1 MKTISLLLLNI
12 ALFVSLG
19 HSIADSAELYFPT
32 IKSNWETISPERAGI
47 NPQKLQKIIE
57 YVKNQNST
65 GLIIL
70 YEGRILTEQNWNIK
84 LQKRKP
90 YKGFFIEITS
100 DGRTIEDVAS
110 VQKSIISFI
119 AGVAREQG
127 KLDINH
133 PVSNYIGN
141 GWSRA
146 SLSQENEITVRH
158 LLSMSSGLTKTLGF
172 QAPAGS
178 IWKYNTRAY
187 SKMVPLLEA
196 ATGMSISR
204 LTTDWLTRP
213 TGMHESRWVSRQW
226 IKNSYDANKIG
237 FATSAR
243 DLAKFGLLILANGTW
258 DGHAIIKKPRFLF
271 EALEPSQDLN
281 PNYGFLWWLNTKNKN
296 PDVPRDA
303 VWALGYLE
311 RIVLIIP
318 SKRFVCVRIGNKA
331 EKNFR
336 RKFSKLFNAAL
347 SN

>member
-1 MKTISLLLLNI
+1 MIVCTDNTIAYS
-12 ALFVSLG
+12 S
-19 HSIADSAELYFPT
+19 DLYFPT
-32 IKSNWETISPERAGI
+32 LTSKWETISPERVGI

-57 YVKNQNST
+57 YAKMQNST

-84 LQKRKP
+84 LQKREA
-90 YKGFFIEITS
+90 YQGFFIEITS

-127 KLDINH
+127 KLDIDQT
-133 PVSNYIGN
+133 VSNYIGT

-146 SLSQENEITVRH
+146 SLLQENEITVRH
-158 LLSMSSGLTKTLGF
+158 LLSMSSGLTVKLGF

-187 SKMVPLLEA
+187 SKMVPILEA
-196 ATGMSISR
+196 ATGMRISR
-204 LTTDWLTRP
+204 LTSDWLTRP

-226 IKNSYDANKIG
+226 HKDSYDANKIG

-243 DLAKFGLLILANGTW
+243 DLAKFGLLILADGTW
-258 DGHAIIKKPRFLF
+258 DGHAIIKKPKFVF

-281 PNYGFLWWLNTKNKN
+281 INYGFLWWLNTKNRN
-296 PDVPRDA
+296 PYIPKDA
-303 VWALGYLE
+303 VWALGHLD
-311 RIVLIIP
+311 RFVLIIP
-318 SKRFVCVRIGNKA
+318 SKQFVCVRIGNKA

-336 RKFSKLFNAAL
+336 RKFSKLFKAVL

>member
-1 MKTISLLLLNI
+1 MKTISLLVLNI
-12 ALFVSLG
+12 ILFISSG
-19 HSIADSAELYFPT
+19 NAIADSSELYFPT
-32 IKSNWETISPERAGI
+32 VTSMWETISPERVGI

-57 YVKNQNST
+57 YAKKQNST

-70 YEGRILTEQNWNIK
+70 YKGRILTEQNWNIK
-84 LQKRKP
+84 VQKRES
-90 YKGFFIEITS
+90 YEGFFIEITS

-110 VQKSIISFI
+110 IQKSIISFV

-127 KLDINH
+127 NLDINQT
-133 PVSNYIGN
+133 VSSYIGT

-158 LLSMSSGLTKTLGF
+158 LLSMSSGLTVTLDF

-187 SKMVPLLEA
+187 SKMVPILEA

-204 LTTDWLTRP
+204 LTTDWLTKP

-226 IKNSYDANKIG
+226 LKDSHDANKIG

-258 DGHAIIKKPRFLF
+258 DGHAIIKKPKFLF

-281 PNYGFLWWLNTKNKN
+281 PNYGFLWWLNTKNRN
-296 PDVPRDA
+296 PYVPRDA
-303 VWALGYLE
+303 VWALGYLD

-336 RKFSKLFNAAL
+336 RKFSKLFNAVL

>member
-1 MKTISLLLLNI
+1 MKSVSLLLLNI
-12 ALFVSLG
+12 ALFVSLS
-19 HSIADSAELYFPT
+19 HAIADSAELYFPT
-32 IKSNWETISPERAGI
+32 VTSKWETISPERAGI
-47 NPQKLQKIIE
+47 KPQKLQKFIE
-57 YVKNQNST
+57 YAKKQNST

-70 YEGRILTEQNWNIK
+70 YEGRILTEQNWKIK
-84 LQKRKP
+84 LQKRES
-90 YKGFFIEITS
+90 YRGFFIEITS

-110 VQKSIISFI
+110 IQKSIISFI
-119 AGVAREQG
+119 ACVARDQG
-127 KLDINH
+127 KLDINQT
-133 PVSNYIGN
+133 VSNYIGT

-158 LLSMSSGLTKTLGF
+158 LLTMSSGLTKTLGF

-178 IWKYNTRAY
+178 IWKYNNRAY
-187 SKMVPLLEA
+187 SKMVPILEA
-196 ATGMSISR
+196 AIGMSISR

-213 TGMHESRWVSRQW
+213 TGMHESRWVSRKW
-226 IKNSYDANKIG
+226 IKDSHDANKIG

-258 DGHAIIKKPRFLF
+258 DGHAIIKNPKFLF

-281 PNYGFLWWLNTKNKN
+281 PNYGFLWWLNAKNKN
-296 PDVPRDA
+296 PYVPSDA

-311 RIVLIIP
+311 RIVLVIP

-347 SN
+347 SK

>member
-1 MKTISLLLLNI
+1 MKTLLFLILNI
-12 ALFVSLG
+12 VLLVSSS
-19 HSIADSAELYFPT
+19 HAIANSSDLYFPKVT
-32 IKSNWETISPERAGI
+32 SKWETISPEQVGI
-47 NPQKLQKIIE
+47 NSQKLQEIIK
-57 YVKNQNST
+57 YAKKQNST

-70 YEGRILTEQNWNIK
+70 YEGRILTEQYWNIE
-84 LQKRKP
+84 LQKREP
-90 YKGFFIEITS
+90 YKGFLIEITS

-127 KLDINH
+127 KLDIDQT
-133 PVSNYIGN
+133 VSSYIGT
-141 GWSRA
+141 GWSKA
-146 SLSQENEITVRH
+146 SFSQENKITVRH
-158 LLSMSSGLTKTLGF
+158 LMSMSSGLTVTLDF

-187 SKMVPLLEA
+187 SKMVQILEA

-204 LTTDWLTRP
+204 LTTNWLTKP
-213 TGMHESRWVSRQW
+213 TEMHESRWVSRQW
-226 IKNSYDANKIG
+226 LKDSHDANKIG
-237 FATSAR
+237 FAASAR

-258 DGHAIIKKPRFLF
+258 DGHAIIKKPKFLF
-271 EALEPSQDLN
+271 EALEPSQEIN
-281 PNYGFLWWLNTKNKN
+281 PNYGFLWWLNTENRN
-296 PDVPRDA
+296 PNVPEDT
-303 VWALGYLE
+303 VWALGHLD